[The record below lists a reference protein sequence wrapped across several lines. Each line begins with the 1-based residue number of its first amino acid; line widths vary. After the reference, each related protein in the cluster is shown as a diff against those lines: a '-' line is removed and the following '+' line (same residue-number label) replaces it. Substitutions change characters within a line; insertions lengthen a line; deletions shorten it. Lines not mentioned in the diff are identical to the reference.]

1 MRRHLGMLVAAGVIV
16 GLASCGHFGLHA
28 QDRALMPETKRA
40 VGPTESANSI
50 RTAEPTQPS
59 ASVHDALLRLYDFPF
74 AKPTSLEAVCAHLRR
89 TLHAPVVLDMAALE
103 RQELEPTDEVELELK
118 GVRLKTG
125 LKLLLDQAGLTYRV
139 VAEDNLLVITDQ
151 EGSEDPA
158 ERIWTELR
166 ALHRDL
172 HAVQDAVDE
181 LRNLLGDEGE
191 GPRVH
196 KPTIIEE
203 MPDDRRE
210 AAPKNGPLAP
220 KQPGSDAKKRQGTD
234 EPAPGAKP
242 APSRVPLAGPRPRI

>member
-1 MRRHLGMLVAAGVIV
+1 MRRHLWMLVAAGMIV
-16 GLASCGHFGLHA
+16 GLAISGRFGLHA
-28 QDRALMPETKRA
+28 QDRALDPEAKRA
-40 VGPTESANSI
+40 PATADPASAI

-59 ASVHDALLRLYDFPF
+59 ASVQDALVRLYDFPF
-74 AKPTSLEAVCAHLRR
+74 AKPTSLAAVCAHLRR

-103 RQELEPTDEVELELK
+103 RQELEPTAEVVLELK

-125 LKLLLDQAGLTYRV
+125 LRLLLDQAGLTYRV

-172 HAVQDAVDE
+172 HAVQDAVDD
-181 LRNLLGDEGE
+181 LRELLGDEGE

-203 MPDDRRE
+203 MPDDRRD
-210 AAPKNGPLAP
+210 AAPKNGPLPP
-220 KQPGSDAKKRQGTD
+220 KQPGSDAKKRQGTAD
-234 EPAPGAKP
+234 PTPAAKP
-242 APSRVPLAGPRPRI
+242 APTRVPLSGPRRRI

>member
-1 MRRHLGMLVAAGVIV
+1 MRRQLGMLVTAGVIV
-16 GLASCGHFGLHA
+16 GLAIYGRFGLQA
-28 QDRALMPETKRA
+28 QDRALNPETKRA
-40 VGPTESANSI
+40 VGPAGSASSI
-50 RTAEPTQPS
+50 RTAEPAQPS
-59 ASVHDALLRLYDFPF
+59 ASVQDALLRLYDFPF
-74 AKPTSLEAVCAHLRR
+74 AKPTSLEAICAHLRR

-103 RQELEPTDEVELELK
+103 RQQLEPTDEVVLELK
-118 GVRLKTG
+118 GIRLKTG

-172 HAVQDAVDE
+172 HAVQDAVDD
-181 LRNLLGDEGE
+181 LRDLLGDEAE
-191 GPRVH
+191 GPHVH

-210 AAPKNGPLAP
+210 AAPKTGPLPP
-220 KQPGSDAKKRQGTD
+220 KKPGSDAKKRQGME
-234 EPAPGAKP
+234 EPVPTAKP
-242 APSRVPLAGPRPRI
+242 APSRVPLASPRRRI